1 MVEYVQNTLV
11 KGDPLDPSAFD
22 LIVQQGQLAVGQP
35 VPQDWRILTGNND
48 SSLVVRVVYR
58 YEVEWEL

>member
-35 VPQDWRILTGNND
+35 VPQDWRKKISRNGPGGIGK
-48 SSLVVRVVYR
+48 
-58 YEVEWEL
+58 